1 MLTILTI
8 ALLPLLLLGQ
18 LLRFPLA
25 IGGTIYPHDVVIV
38 AILTLALGQHAVR
51 SELIRWLRSHR
62 LLLGTIAWFFV
73 APLAQIVL
81 LNHSPALV
89 LYVLRFLCYATF
101 LWWFAFSKNRI
112 HRFDNLF
119 QLSGLAFAIIALG
132 MYLFIPDMR
141 VFKAIGWDDHYFR
154 AVGPLLDPNFAAA
167 VLVIGIT
174 SSIAWLSARKPSPK
188 WLPYAVLLPMAVA
201 LGLTFSRSGWM
212 ALLVAIHWLVICV
225 IVQRLRNQSNAAYR
239 KIVGPILFSL
249 VILTL
254 TLLLAPK
261 PGGEGIELSRTTS
274 ITARESHDRATLNL
288 SPPNLMFGFGLTQPP
303 DGVVSYHAQVPNNL
317 WLQLLAFGGIPG
329 LALSCLVCLQAITR
343 SKKITAISTVPFV
356 ALFVLAQFNAVL
368 IEPFVFLLSG
378 MQIGLV
384 FSRKQKK
391 A

>member
-1 MLTILTI
+1 MLTILTLS
-8 ALLPLLLLGQ
+8 LLPLLLLGQ
-18 LLRFPLA
+18 LLRIPLA
-25 IGGTIYPHDVVIV
+25 IGGTLYPHDVVIV
-38 AILTLALGQHAVR
+38 VILILVLGQKTVR
-51 SELIRWLRSHR
+51 SELISWLRSHR
-62 LLLGTIAWFFV
+62 LVLGTIVWFLI

-81 LNHSPALV
+81 LDHSPALL

-101 LWWFAFSKNRI
+101 LWWFAFSRHRI

-119 QLSGLAFAIIALG
+119 QLSGLAFAIITLG

-174 SSIAWLSARKPSPK
+174 SSIAWLSARKPSPM
-188 WLPYAVLLPMAVA
+188 WLSYAVLLPMAVA
-201 LGLTFSRSGWM
+201 LGLTFSRSGWL
-212 ALLVAIHWLVICV
+212 ALLVSLQWMAVATSIARIQKRSLSTYKTMFRPLLATL
-225 IVQRLRNQSNAAYR
+225 IVLA
-239 KIVGPILFSL
+239 F
-249 VILTL
+249 TL
-254 TLLLAPK
+254 ILAPK

-274 ITARESHDRATLNL
+274 ITARESHDRAILNL

-317 WLQLLAFGGIPG
+317 WLQLLTFGGIPG

-343 SKKITAISTVPFV
+343 SKKITAISTVPLV

-368 IEPFVFLLSG
+368 IEPFVLLFSG
-378 MQIGLV
+378 MQIGLL